1 MKFLFTISLLLL
13 SNYLFAHRGNFLAIT
28 NVVITENKDSYTY
41 DFDIENINLVEL
53 ANIKVE
59 FVINRKS
66 VYQRYYP
73 TIPATV
79 KFVHDRF
86 IIPKTQLNP
95 EVDKVQIEITELFST
110 KDDWGGWDSPNITRQ
125 VNTLYSE
132 FYVDAP
138 WRMKK
143 TDDQGNINDIPVH
156 FFLHDADLVTGFTLK
171 LDYVNIQI
179 KNASAASFG
188 PVLTYNNI
196 PDADYRAMFSCMSP
210 GDANMS
216 IKQFDINSFSANSSN
231 TMFFDAE
238 SDFLDQYVSVNNTYY
253 YFTFN
258 IPASELQGM
267 ENIIDIKIT
276 VSYANLTVSDDN
288 FGLRVFRSDEDI
300 PSLPNWYKG
309 DTHLHSMYTQS
320 DAEIGLPLCATK
332 KAAQLI
338 GLDWITTTDHTTD
351 FDNYGDGNIYHN
363 WTILQNEAS
372 SMNQQDGSMVYIPAQ
387 EVSVNNAQDNIVHML
402 AYGNPSDPLGL
413 PFLGDGGG
421 DVSSTNVSIDNVL
434 DALNAIHGFSYAA
447 HPYATASKLP
457 TVPINGGI
465 WNVALNTFP
474 PNGDNFPETG
484 GNIICNDLS
493 SPSDVLSSQSDQLIK
508 EGLRGSQIWNHRAS
522 LSVSGTSG
530 DELDAFDVDN
540 NGTPLAQVDT
550 ASTSFHLKKLRQ
562 GQEIVNAINVTGLS
576 LKNSNPNFQN
586 WKMFISAGADAH
598 GSFNY
603 SNTGN
608 FAGFGGIDNN
618 AVGKFSTI
626 AYCPQGMGTHGEN
639 VLQAMYN
646 GHVSLSDGPIL
657 TMGFSDNGDDKTNEI
672 LMGDDTTLNAVN
684 IDDYYVNFSYATTIE
699 FGNITNFMIA
709 VGTEDGEIRKTF
721 SLPDTNGTHTISYK
735 LTTLL
740 DSILGV
746 GNYNQDTYYYLR
758 AEIQTYID
766 YSGQENIYRTN
777 YESYHS
783 LTNNVWFKI
792 SDLYTDVTQ
801 LALASYPNPFTDEF
815 TLIIKNPGQNDIKVN
830 IYNEIGQLVKSE
842 LRYVDNKSEV
852 KYNFKE
858 MGMAKGI
865 YTIRAT
871 VDNSS
876 AILKLVKL

>member
-1 MKFLFTISLLLL
+1 MKFLFTISLLIL

-28 NVVITENKDSYTY
+28 NVEITESKDSYTY
-41 DFDIENINLVEL
+41 EFDIENINLVEL
-53 ANIKVE
+53 SNIKVE

-79 KFVHDRF
+79 KYVHDKF

-143 TDDQGNINDIPVH
+143 TDDQGNTNDIPVH

-179 KNASAASFG
+179 KNASASTFG
-188 PVLTYNNI
+188 PVLTYNTI
-196 PDADYRAMFSCMSP
+196 PDADYRAMFSCMSQ

-238 SDFLDQYVSVNNTYY
+238 SDFLDQYVSVNNKYY
-253 YFTFN
+253 FFTFN

-267 ENIIDIKIT
+267 EDIIDIKVT

-288 FGLRVFRSDEDI
+288 FGLRVFRTNESI
-300 PSLPNWYKG
+300 PSISNWYRG
-309 DTHLHSMYTQS
+309 DTHLHSMYTQNS
-320 DAEIGLPLCATK
+320 AEIGLPLCATK
-332 KAAQLI
+332 RAAQFI

-351 FDNYGDGNIYHN
+351 FDNYGDQNIYHN

-372 SMNQQDGSMVYIPAQ
+372 ALNQQDGSMVYIPAQ
-387 EVSVNNAQDNIVHML
+387 EVSVNNAQNKIVHML
-402 AYGNPSDPLGL
+402 AYGNPDNPMGL

-434 DALNAIHGFSYAA
+434 DALVAIDGFSYAA

-457 TVPINGGI
+457 TVPVNGGI
-465 WNVALNTFP
+465 WNVNLNTFP
-474 PNGDNFPETG
+474 PNGSNFPETG

-493 SPSDVLSSQSDQLIK
+493 SPSDALSTQSDKLVK
-508 EGLRGSQIWNHRAS
+508 DALKGSQIWNHRAT
-522 LSVSGTSG
+522 LTVSGTSG
-530 DELDAFDVDN
+530 DELDAFDIDN
-540 NGTPLAQVDT
+540 NGTPLAQADT
-550 ASTSFHLKKLRQ
+550 TSTSFHLKKLRQ

-618 AVGKFSTI
+618 AVGKFSTV

-639 VLQAMYN
+639 VLHAMYN
-646 GHVSLSDGPIL
+646 GHTTLSDGPIL
-657 TMGFSDNGDDKTNEI
+657 VMGISDDGNNTSNEI
-672 LMGDDTTLNAVN
+672 LMGDDTTLNLSTIN
-684 IDDYYVNFSYATTIE
+684 DYYVNFNYSTTPE
-699 FGNITNFMIA
+699 FGNFTKFTI
-709 VGTEDGEIRKTF
+709 VLGTENGEYRKNF
-721 SLPDTNGTHTISYK
+721 SLPDSNGTHNLSFQ
-735 LTTLL
+735 LTALL
-740 DSILGV
+740 DSLIGS
-746 GNYNQDTYYYLR
+746 GNYSNDTYYYMR
-758 AEIQTYID
+758 AEIQTFRD
-766 YSGQENIYRTN
+766 YSTQSNIYRTN
-777 YESYHS
+777 FDYYHS

-792 SDLYTDVTQ
+792 SNIHANVTE
-801 LALASYPNPFTDEF
+801 LSLASYPNPFTDEF
-815 TLIIKNPGQNDIKVN
+815 TLIIKNPGQNDIKIN
-830 IYNEIGQLVKSE
+830 IYNEIGQLVRSE
-842 LRYVDNKSEV
+842 IRYVDYQSEV

-858 MGMAKGI
+858 MGIAKGI
-865 YTIRAT
+865 YTVRAT